1 MVIFW
6 AALMAQSMVFSVQDF
21 APTLQYLASD
31 RLEGRR
37 AGTPWADTAAA
48 YLAQQLQQ
56 AGIQPA
62 FKNTYMQPFTV
73 HQVEGYD
80 TARTVVELIRGEDTL
95 RLTAGTD
102 FVPLAF
108 SASSDTG
115 GTLLFVGYGIT
126 SMKHHYDDYHGSD
139 ATGKVV
145 VVLRHEPREKDSSG
159 VFGAPFPSMYSDLR
173 YKARNAREH
182 GAAAVILVKD
192 AVPHPDEED
201 ALLPFRKESSVQD
214 VGIPVVQVLRK
225 HLLAFLNLDSLQ
237 QAIDQ
242 DLNPHPVE
250 PEVRVRIRV
259 RILKQDRETR
269 NVVGYIPGTDPR
281 AKDVLVIGGHYD
293 HLGWGGP
300 GSGALDPDTH
310 AVHNGADDNASG
322 TAMTLALARY
332 LKKHP
337 LRHPVMVA
345 FWSAE
350 EIGALGSDYFVKHPP
365 VPLPRIRFY
374 LNFDMVG
381 RLTDSSGLFITGT
394 GTARELD
401 SLSKGWAK
409 RTDLRL
415 TFSPEGFGGSDHMN
429 FYLAGVPVL
438 FFFTGMHEDYH
449 KHTDDADK
457 INYDGMVHIAQLGLD
472 ILRQVDT
479 LDTLTYQET
488 QAKGT
493 VSGIETGETRKGVR
507 LGVIPDY
514 AFSGKGMRL
523 SGVRKNGPGG
533 RAGLQ
538 KGDILIEING
548 KSIEDIYAYMYALQ
562 EVDWGDTLHTR
573 VVRGADT
580 LNLDIPLIQ
589 PGGKQ

>member
-1 MVIFW
+1 MVIFLL
-6 AALMAQSMVFSVQDF
+6 ALVAQGMLFSVQDF
-21 APTLQYLASD
+21 APTVSYLASD

-37 AGTPWADTAAA
+37 AGTPWADTAAV
-48 YLAQQLQQ
+48 YLSRQLKE
-56 AGIQPA
+56 AGIQPV
-62 FKNTYMQPFTV
+62 FQDSYFQPFTV

-80 TARTVVELIRGEDTL
+80 TATTVLELISGEDTL
-95 RLTAGTD
+95 RLYPGKD

-108 SASSDTG
+108 SGSADTTG
-115 GTLLFVGYGIT
+115 ALLFAGYGIT

-139 ATGKVV
+139 PTWKVV
-145 VVLRHEPREKDSSG
+145 VVLRHEPREKDSTG
-159 VFGAPFPSMYSDLR
+159 VFGTPFPSMYSDLR

-182 GAAAVILVKD
+182 GAAALILVKD
-192 AVPHPDEED
+192 GVPHPDEKD
-201 ALLPFRKESSVQD
+201 DLLPFRHESSVQD

-225 HLLAFLNLDSLQ
+225 HLTSFLNLDSLQ

-242 DLNPHPVE
+242 DLNPHPAM
-250 PEVRVRIRV
+250 PGIQVRIRV
-259 RILKQDRETR
+259 RILKRDRETR
-269 NVVGYIPGTDPR
+269 NVVGLIPGTDPK
-281 AKDVLVIGGHYD
+281 AKTYQVIGAHYD

-310 AVHNGADDNASG
+310 AIHNGADDNASG
-322 TAMTLALARY
+322 VAMTLAVARY
-332 LKKHP
+332 LRKHP
-337 LRHPVMVA
+337 LRHPVLVA

-365 VPLPRIRFY
+365 VPLKNIRFY

-381 RLTDSSGLFITGT
+381 RLTDSSGLFVTGT

-401 SLSKGWAK
+401 SLSKTWGK
-409 RTDLRL
+409 QTDLRL

-429 FYLAGVPVL
+429 FYLGGIPVL

-457 INYDGMVHIAQLGLD
+457 INYNGMARIASFALKVLH
-472 ILRQVDT
+472 QVDT
-479 LDTLTYQET
+479 LNTLTYQET
-488 QAKGT
+488 QAKGA
-493 VSGIETGETRKGVR
+493 VSGIQTGETRRGVR

-533 RAGLQ
+533 RAGLK
-538 KGDILIEING
+538 KGDILIAING
-548 KSIEDIYAYMYALQ
+548 KTIDDIYAYMYALQ

-573 VVRGADT
+573 VVRDQDT

-589 PGGKQ
+589 QGGK